1 MKTQERETN
10 PTFGLNR
17 LTPMAK
23 LPGLA
28 YFCPN
33 LWSSN
38 YEMHALILE
47 SLSTFKML
55 ATKGHYIYSPHL
67 LLTGCLTFCFT
78 YSMDPHQKKHHTH
91 THKHKQ
97 TTKKKSTF
105 LTRDQIIECG
115 ICRTVS

>member
-1 MKTQERETN
+1 
-10 PTFGLNR
+10 
-17 LTPMAK
+17 MAE

-67 LLTGCLTFCFT
+67 LTGCLTFCFT
-78 YSMDPHQKKHHTH
+78 YSMDPHQKTHHTH
-91 THKHKQ
+91 AHAHTQIKQ
-97 TTKKKSTF
+97 NKNNLMQSYIGQF
-105 LTRDQIIECG
+105 R
-115 ICRTVS
+115 